1 MKAPRLTLLTFL
13 LVLAACGPAAPIKT
27 TLAAL
32 SEAQRDFNGR
42 RVEVSG
48 VLRTFANPRHYWIE
62 NESLDRVALEGDH
75 DFSSRVGQEVEVSG
89 VFVFDR
95 DRGRRIR
102 VEDLEAAL

>member
-1 MKAPRLTLLTFL
+1 MTLLL
-13 LVLAACGPAAPIKT
+13 ALAACGPAAPIQT

-42 RVEVSG
+42 HVEVAG
-48 VLRTFANPRHYWIE
+48 VLRTFPNPRHYWIE

-75 DFSSRVGQEVEVSG
+75 DFSSYVGQTVEVSG
-89 VFVFDR
+89 VFAFDR

-102 VEDLEAAL
+102 VEQLDASP